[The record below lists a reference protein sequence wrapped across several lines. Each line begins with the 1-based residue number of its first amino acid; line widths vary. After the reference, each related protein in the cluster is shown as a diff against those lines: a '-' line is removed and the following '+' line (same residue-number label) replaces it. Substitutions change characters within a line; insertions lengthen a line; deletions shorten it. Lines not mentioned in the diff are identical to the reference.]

1 MLPTNL
7 PHHAATL
14 QAVTEA
20 AQNTFDLLYG
30 DRLSGLLA
38 GLDSKTQDELCAI
51 AGEAID
57 TVAETV
63 LTLALLV
70 SRKLAEQQAKK
81 EGHAA
86 RLRSV
91 C

>member
-1 MLPTNL
+1 MLPTNQ

-38 GLDSKTQDELCAI
+38 GLDSKTRTSCAPSL
-51 AGEAID
+51 EKPS
-57 TVAETV
+57 TP
-63 LTLALLV
+63 LLRQ
-70 SRKLAEQQAKK
+70 S
-81 EGHAA
+81 
-86 RLRSV
+86 
-91 C
+91 